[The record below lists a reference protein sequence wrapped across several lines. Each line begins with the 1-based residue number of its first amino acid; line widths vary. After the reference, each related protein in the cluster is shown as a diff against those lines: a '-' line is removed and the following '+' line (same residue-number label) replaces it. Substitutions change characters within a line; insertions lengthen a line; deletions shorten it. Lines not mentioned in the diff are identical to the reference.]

1 MCSLSFL
8 MLGSTNSRHWPRS
21 ELEKNSL
28 YNCCFRTQHLETLV
42 CFDFQIVKISYI
54 FWYIYIMFCM
64 CIYRFGD
71 TSLQDVINMES
82 MTRLQS
88 YYDQFKEVL
97 PEDCEF
103 TSHLSDRKLCFLN
116 SLFFFFALLSPSSL
130 PQHHQ
135 PTRAAET
142 ARSKCESQKN
152 QECGDSVASCR
163 GVLISA
169 TLHASGLKGSV
180 LLICFPT
187 SKGMST
193 TKWSALH

>member
-1 MCSLSFL
+1 
-8 MLGSTNSRHWPRS
+8 
-21 ELEKNSL
+21 
-28 YNCCFRTQHLETLV
+28 
-42 CFDFQIVKISYI
+42 
-54 FWYIYIMFCM
+54 M
-64 CIYRFGD
+64 CISRFGD

-103 TSHLSDRKLCFLN
+103 TSHFSDRKLCFLN
-116 SLFFFFALLSPSSL
+116 SLFLCFALLSPSSHL
-130 PQHHQ
+130 QHHQ

-142 ARSKCESQKN
+142 ARSKCESQKK

-169 TLHASGLKGSV
+169 TLHASGLKGSDS
-180 LLICFPT
+180 LICFLFPT

-193 TKWSALH
+193 TKRSAFHELQECQRPHSHVSDPGAVPGPAAGTRPRPTGLLPGLGLYAQVS